1 MDIDISK
8 NISGM
13 KTQIP
18 SLHCKPAAVDVQAPN
33 KNEEVAKNA
42 EKVKQKTLSVKTVS
56 MNYDADIDRVVIT
69 VVDSQS
75 QEVVR
80 QIPEADSITF
90 MKRFQQVI
98 RRTINKKV

>member
-8 NISGM
+8 NIS
-13 KTQIP
+13 KVNTQIP
-18 SLHCKPAAVDVQAPN
+18 SGKPAPKEVQATHR
-33 KNEEVAKNA
+33 NEEVTKNA
-42 EKVKQKTLSVKTVS
+42 EKAKQEARSVKMVR
-56 MNYDADIDRVVIT
+56 MDYDADIDRVIIT

-80 QIPEADSITF
+80 QVPGADSITF

-98 RRTINKKV
+98 KQTVNNKV